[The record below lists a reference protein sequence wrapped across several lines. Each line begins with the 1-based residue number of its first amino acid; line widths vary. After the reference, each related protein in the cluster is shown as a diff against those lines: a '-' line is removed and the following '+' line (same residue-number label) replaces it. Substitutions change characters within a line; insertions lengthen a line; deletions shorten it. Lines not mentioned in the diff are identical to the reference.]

1 VALLFEEVPMM
12 VRFVAGAGAFALIS
26 LLSIGV
32 ASAQERPTGFDL
44 SAEEIALLEAG
55 ETVVATRTGEVNRG
69 QVIGLI
75 DAGIRPLMEIV
86 TDTNNQYIWFPD
98 MLESEQIS
106 REENQGRSRGVTNMP
121 WPISNRSYMVDGRYT
136 QYTFDGAGCHAIEYQ
151 YVPDSG
157 NMEQLFGYYLMCPFQ
172 GSDSRT
178 LVKYVIN
185 ADLGIWL
192 PSSIIAWAQARL
204 MPGVI
209 EGLRDRYNTL
219 H

>member
-1 VALLFEEVPMM
+1 MNVRLMSGAGVFALVALLNI
-12 VRFVAGAGAFALIS
+12 GA
-26 LLSIGV
+26 
-32 ASAQERPTGFDL
+32 ASAQERPTGFTL
-44 SAEEIALLEAG
+44 SAEDMAELEAG
-55 ETVVATRTGEVNRG
+55 ETIVATRTGEVNRG
-69 QVIGLI
+69 EVVGLI

-86 TDTNNQYIWFPD
+86 TDTNNQHVWFPD

-106 REENQGRSRGVTNMP
+106 REGDRGRSRGVTNMP
-121 WPISNRSYMVDGRYT
+121 WPISNRNYMVDGRYT
-136 QYTFDGAGCHAIEYQ
+136 QYTFDGAECHAIEYQ

-157 NMEQLFGYYLMCPFQ
+157 NMEQLFGYYLMCPYQ

-185 ADLGIWL
+185 ADLGVWL
-192 PSSIIAWAQARL
+192 PSSIIAWAQGRL

-209 EGLRDRYNTL
+209 SGLRDRYNAL